1 MGARDQGREIFIFN
15 FDPRHV
21 ILGIFIS
28 KNLSWA
34 SVYDFYINYF
44 QGTWAFLQKKHR
56 GHWGYNSILE
66 DFRSRKIL
74 TRKNFPHDKSYYS
87 KIELKKSE

>member
-1 MGARDQGREIFIFN
+1 MGARNQGREIFIFN
-15 FDPRHV
+15 FDPRYV

-34 SVYDFYINYF
+34 SVYDFYINDF
-44 QGTWAFLQKKHR
+44 QGTWAFYKKYR

-66 DFRSRKIL
+66 EFRSWKIL